1 MRWHYTTLSKLPL
14 IIQSGQLIALEGAQ
28 QRATVW
34 FSSNDAWEPTASKGI
49 SFETDSGPIHRTAT
63 IDEELAGGPVRI
75 GVEDS
80 TAPYDWEDYKKFS
93 GAPPKLWRGLYQ
105 AGLASGAQP
114 SEWFASFEPVPSS
127 QWLTIQVMERD
138 SKEWRELSADELNKF
153 RKPH

>member
-14 IIQSGQLIALEGAQ
+14 IIQSGRLIALEGAQ

-63 IDEELAGGPVRI
+63 IDEMFELAGGPVRI

-93 GAPPKLWRGLYQ
+93 GQPQSYGGDFIRPDWPVAHSQANGL
-105 AGLASGAQP
+105 
-114 SEWFASFEPVPSS
+114 VHSS
-127 QWLTIQVMERD
+127 RC
-138 SKEWRELSADELNKF
+138 RHRNG
-153 RKPH
+153 